1 VGRESVEGGDEQRVC
16 VAVHLER
23 VDSIAGG
30 TNHGAQG
37 RGSAVSFDYPIK
49 LSAVWE
55 DAVFSRGVSHCLG
68 RKGGLGW
75 CGMGCGGRKH
85 HAGVW
90 GILIGNGK
98 GECNERV

>member
-16 VAVHLER
+16 VAEHLER

-37 RGSAVSFDYPIK
+37 RGCAVGFDYPIK

-55 DAVFSRGVSHCLG
+55 DAVFFGASVIAWDA
-68 RKGGLGW
+68 K
-75 CGMGCGGRKH
+75 
-85 HAGVW
+85 GVW
-90 GILIGNGK
+90 DGVGWDVEAGDIILEFGGF
-98 GECNERV
+98 